1 MKRLLAALICS
12 VGFCISAQAQ
22 TIGMSFSLFD
32 DNFITILRKKIE
44 AYVATKDGLKARTED
59 AQGDISR
66 QQSQIENFMASNVD
80 GLMVLLVDADSGIAV
95 SRTAQNAGVPL
106 VFLNNAPTN
115 VDQLPKGQ
123 SFVGSDEVE
132 AGLLQAEYVCKV
144 LNGKGNVVILQG
156 LLGTTGQRGR
166 TKGVHDGFAKEG
178 CKDIKIVEEQ
188 SANWFRTNAM
198 DLMTNWL
205 SAGFQFDAVLA
216 NNDEM
221 ALGAI
226 QAMKA
231 AGMSMDK
238 VVVVGVDGTPDGLA
252 AIRAGD
258 LDATIFQNTEAQGH
272 AAVDAMIDLVNGK
285 ELPQAIYVPFEPIT
299 KENLESYANRN

>member
-1 MKRLLAALICS
+1 MKRLITTVICS
-12 VGFCISAQAQ
+12 IGFCVSAQAQ

-32 DNFITILRKKIE
+32 DNFITILRNKINSY
-44 AYVATKDGLKARTED
+44 ATTKDGLKARSED

-66 QQSQIENFMASNVD
+66 QQSQIENFLASGVD

-95 SRTAQNAGVPL
+95 SKTAQNAGIPL
-106 VFLNNAPTN
+106 LFLNNAPTN
-115 VDQLPKGQ
+115 IDQLPKGQ

-132 AGLLQAEYVCKV
+132 AGLLQAEYVCKA
-144 LNGKGNVVILQG
+144 LNGKGSVVVLQG

-166 TKGVHDGFAKEG
+166 TKGIHDGLAKEG
-178 CKDIKIVEEQ
+178 CTDIKIVEEQ

-205 SAGFQFDAVLA
+205 SAGFEFDAVLA

-231 AGMSMDK
+231 AGKSMDK
-238 VVVVGVDGTPDGLA
+238 VIVVGVDGTPDGLA
-252 AIRAGD
+252 AIKSGD
-258 LDATIFQNTEAQGH
+258 LDATIFQNTEAQAH

-285 ELPQAIYVPFEPIT
+285 DIGQKIYVPFEPIT
-299 KENLESYANRN
+299 KDNLADYENRN

>member
-1 MKRLLAALICS
+1 MKRLLTALICS
-12 VGFCISAQAQ
+12 IGFCVSAQAQ

-32 DNFITILRKKIE
+32 DNFITILRNKINSY
-44 AYVATKDGLKARTED
+44 AATKDGLKARSED

-66 QQSQIENFMASNVD
+66 QQSQIENFLASGVN
-80 GLMVLLVDADSGIAV
+80 GLMVLLVDADSGIAI
-95 SRTAQNAGVPL
+95 SRTAQNADMPL
-106 VFLNNAPTN
+106 LFINNAPTN
-115 VDQLPKGQ
+115 IDQLPKGQ

-132 AGLLQAEYVCKV
+132 AGLLQAEYVCKA
-144 LNGKGNVVILQG
+144 LKGKGNVVVLQG
-156 LLGTTGQRGR
+156 LLGTTGQHGR
-166 TKGVHDGFAKEG
+166 TKGIHNGFAKEG
-178 CKDIKIVEEQ
+178 CTDIKIVEEQ

-205 SAGFQFDAVLA
+205 SAGFEFDAVLA

-231 AGMSMDK
+231 AGKPMDK
-238 VVVVGVDGTPDGLA
+238 VIVVGVDGTPDGLA
-252 AIRAGD
+252 AIKAGD
-258 LDATIFQNTEAQGH
+258 LDATIFQNTEAQAH

-285 ELPQAIYVPFEPIT
+285 DIGQKIYVPFEPIT
-299 KENLESYANRN
+299 KDNIADYENRN